1 MPSCSCPGMASLPQ
15 DLRDSK
21 STQAKDYTSSSSTDN
36 HQHYTTVA
44 TNNDCYAVRRL
55 RSHRNS
61 VHICVYLWHCHSWH
75 LRYTKIRICFVSSH
89 VVLQLLASRCF
100 SRSNRLQFSRP
111 EASSTPTV
119 DTWGFCKY
127 QKTYSTYSMA
137 WLMNTSI
144 QTS

>member
-111 EASSTPTV
+111 PRLQRSILGLLQVSENV
-119 DTWGFCKY
+119 QYLYVQYGW
-127 QKTYSTYSMA
+127 
-137 WLMNTSI
+137 MNTSI